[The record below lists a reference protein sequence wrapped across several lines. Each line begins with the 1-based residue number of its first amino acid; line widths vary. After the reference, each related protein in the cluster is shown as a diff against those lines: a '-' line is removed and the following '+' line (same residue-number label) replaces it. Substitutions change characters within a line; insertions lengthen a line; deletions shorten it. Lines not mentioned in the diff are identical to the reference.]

1 MQYWGESCNACWWAG
16 VPVVRRDPVDSYE
29 PVDDG
34 DLSEAYRVP
43 GSRVAYALLPVAAG
57 TGKVDRLAEACG
69 DLGEVDEGLHEAGSA
84 VERGPDAEG
93 EVAAAAEVDLA
104 HARRGG

>member
-34 DLSEAYRVP
+34 DLSETYRAP
-43 GSRVAYALLPVAAG
+43 CSRVAYALLPVTAG
-57 TGKVDRLAEACG
+57 TGKVDRLAEAGC
-69 DLGEVDEGLHEAGSA
+69 DLGEVEEGLHEAGSA

-93 EVAAAAEVDLA
+93 QVAAAAEVDLA
-104 HARRGG
+104 HARGRS